1 MVIKINGTELPN
13 TVSDAVSQAKDHVMD
28 RLIDYGSDLH
38 TLVVNPSL
46 PHYGSALKSMYMVHT
61 QAMADTFD
69 VAVVTGKTVLHTGI
83 EIVSMIF

>member
-1 MVIKINGTELPN
+1 
-13 TVSDAVSQAKDHVMD
+13 
-28 RLIDYGSDLH
+28 
-38 TLVVNPSL
+38 
-46 PHYGSALKSMYMVHT
+46 MVHT